1 MLHEELNSK
10 NIESKNLR
18 GRTVFQGYYDSI
30 YQFDDQMVLHFPWKG
45 AWNLKMWC
53 DIVQQRVKCNYTI
66 L

>member
-45 AWNLKMWC
+45 A
-53 DIVQQRVKCNYTI
+53 
-66 L
+66 